1 MRPIAISKTKLL
13 SYLQCPRRLWLAQYS
28 PELEDESAIDH
39 AAIATGHVVGAK
51 AREVYG
57 QGAGHLV
64 NHDRGLRNAI
74 AETEA
79 LLAAGGSEPIFE
91 ATFDHQ
97 GLTVQ
102 VDVLDRAGAAPRVVE
117 VKSST
122 QPDDHHLADCAI
134 QVWTLR
140 QRDLPVA
147 GASLALIDSAF
158 VYQGDGNYDG
168 LFHEIDLTA
177 DVDAMLA
184 TVPGIVDGAR
194 ATLAS
199 LEEPERAIGTHC
211 TNPFPCPFFAHCAG
225 PQGEFPVLDL
235 GGRKDALYAWMR
247 EGFTD
252 LRELKPEQLKGAAQ
266 LRIWQQTVAGK
277 PWLGPE
283 LRHAVATLGF
293 PRYFLDFE
301 TIAFAIPIWAGTRPY
316 EQLPFQWSCHIDDG
330 SGALRHA
337 DFLDVSG
344 EPPMRAA
351 AERLIATL
359 GSDGPIVVYS
369 GYEQRVLRELAA
381 RFPDLEPALSNLGA
395 RLFDLL
401 PLARAHYYH
410 PGMHGSWSI
419 KAVLPTIGA
428 GVDYSSLVEVRD
440 GADAQTAYLEAIRE
454 DTPDSRRA
462 VLSDALLAY
471 CRLDTEA
478 LVRLVA
484 FFAGHEE
491 TPIGR

>member
-13 SYLQCPRRLWLAQYS
+13 SYQQCPRRLWLAQYS

-39 AAIATGHVVGAK
+39 AAIETGHVVGAK

-57 QGAGHLV
+57 QGAGRLV

-74 AETEA
+74 AETQA

-91 ATFDHQ
+91 ATFDHE

-102 VDVLDRAGAAPRVVE
+102 VDVLDRTGSSARVVE

-122 QPDDHHLADCAI
+122 KPDDHHLVDCAI

-140 QRDLPVA
+140 QLELPVA
-147 GASLALIDSAF
+147 RTSLALIDSEF
-158 VYQGDGNYDG
+158 VYAGNGRYDG
-168 LFHEIDLTA
+168 LFHEIDVSA
-177 DVDAMLA
+177 DVVAMLA

-199 LEEPERAIGTHC
+199 LEEPEREIGSHC
-211 TNPFPCPFFAHCAG
+211 TKPFPCPFFARCAG
-225 PQGEFPVLDL
+225 PQGDYPVLDL
-235 GGRKDALYAWMR
+235 GGKKEQLYAWMR

-252 LRELKPEQLKGAAQ
+252 LRELKPEQLTNATQ
-266 LRIWQQTVAGK
+266 LRIWQQTTTGK

-283 LRHAVATLGF
+283 IRHAIRALEF

-330 SGALRHA
+330 KGALRHA
-337 DFLDVSG
+337 EFLDVSG
-344 EPPMRAA
+344 HAPMREA

-359 GSDGPIVVYS
+359 GSNGPIVVYS
-369 GYEQRVLRELAA
+369 SYEQRMLRELAV
-381 RFPDLEPALSNLGA
+381 RFPDLEPALSAIGA

-401 PLARAHYYH
+401 PFARAHYYH
-410 PGMHGSWSI
+410 PDMHGSWSI
-419 KAVLPTIGA
+419 KAVLPTIDA
-428 GVDYSSLVEVRD
+428 GIDYSNLAEVRD
-440 GADAQTAYLEAIRE
+440 GAQAQSAYLEAIRSE
-454 DTPDSRRA
+454 TPAARRQA
-462 VLSDALLAY
+462 LSAALLAY

-478 LVRLVA
+478 LVRLVE
-484 FFAGHEE
+484 FF
-491 TPIGR
+491 GRES

>member
-39 AAIATGHVVGAK
+39 AAIATGQVVGAK
-51 AREVYG
+51 ARDVYG
-57 QGAGHLV
+57 RGAGHLV

-79 LLAAGGSEPIFE
+79 LLAAGGSGPLFE

-122 QPDDHHLADCAI
+122 KADDHHLVDCAI

-140 QRDLPVA
+140 QLELPVA
-147 GASLALIDSAF
+147 RTSLALIDSTF
-158 VYQGDGNYDG
+158 VYEGNGDYGG
-168 LFHEIDLTA
+168 LFHEIDVTA
-177 DVDAMLA
+177 DVDALLA
-184 TVPGIVDGAR
+184 SVPDIVEGAR

-199 LEEPERAIGTHC
+199 LEEPERKVGSHC
-211 TNPFPCPFFAHCAG
+211 TDPFPCPFFAHCAG
-225 PQGEFPVLDL
+225 PQGDYPVLDL
-235 GGRKDALYAWMR
+235 GGKKEPLYAWMR
-247 EGFTD
+247 EGITD
-252 LRELKPEQLKGAAQ
+252 LRELKPEQLANATQ
-266 LRIWQQTVAGK
+266 VRIWQQTTAGK

-283 LRHAVATLGF
+283 IGHAIDALEF

-330 SGALRHA
+330 KGALRHA
-337 DFLDVSG
+337 EFLDVSG
-344 EPPMRAA
+344 HAPMREA

-369 GYEQRVLRELAA
+369 SYEQRMLRELAA
-381 RFPDLEPALSNLGA
+381 RFSDLEPALSAIGA

-401 PLARAHYYH
+401 PLARAQYYH
-410 PGMHGSWSI
+410 PDMHGSWSI

-428 GVDYSSLVEVRD
+428 GIDYSSLDEVRD
-440 GADAQTAYLEAIRE
+440 GEGAQSAYLEAIRSE
-454 DTPDSRRA
+454 TPAARRKA
-462 VLSDALLAY
+462 LSAALSAY

-478 LVRLVA
+478 LVRLVE
-484 FFAGHEE
+484 FF
-491 TPIGR
+491 GRQS

>member
-28 PELEDESAIDH
+28 PELEDEDAIDH

-57 QGAGHLV
+57 RGAGHLV

-79 LLAAGGSEPIFE
+79 LLAADGSEPIFE
-91 ATFDHQ
+91 ATFDYQ

-102 VDVLDRAGAAPRVVE
+102 VDVLDRASNAPRVVE

-122 QPDDHHLADCAI
+122 KPDDHHLPDCAI
-134 QVWTLR
+134 QIWTLR
-140 QRDLPVA
+140 QLELPVA
-147 GASLALIDSAF
+147 GTSLALIDSNF
-158 VYQGDGNYDG
+158 VYQGDGKYEG
-168 LFHEIDLTA
+168 LFHEIDVTT

-184 TVPGIVDGAR
+184 TVPGIVEGAR

-199 LEEPERAIGTHC
+199 LEEPERQIGTHC
-211 TNPFPCPFFAHCAG
+211 TNPYPCPFFAHCAG
-225 PQGEFPVLDL
+225 PQGEYPVLDL
-235 GGRKDALYAWMR
+235 GGRKDALYAFMR
-247 EGFTD
+247 EGVRD
-252 LRELKPEQLKGAAQ
+252 LRELKPDQLKNATQ
-266 LRIWQQTVAGK
+266 LRIWQQTTAGK

-283 LRHAVATLGF
+283 LKTAIAALEF

-316 EQLPFQWSCHIDDG
+316 EQLTFQWSCHIDDG
-330 SGALRHA
+330 KGALRHA
-337 DFLDVSG
+337 EFLDVSG
-344 EPPMRAA
+344 APPMRAA
-351 AERLIATL
+351 AEGLIATL

-369 GYEQRVLRELAA
+369 GYEQRMLRDLAT
-381 RFPDLEPALSNLGA
+381 RFPDLEPALSAIVA

-401 PLARAHYYH
+401 PLARAYYYH
-410 PGMHGSWSI
+410 PDMHGSWSI
-419 KAVLPTIGA
+419 KAVLPTIGK
-428 GVDYSSLVEVRD
+428 GPDYSSLGEVRD
-440 GADAQTAYLEAIRE
+440 GEDAQSAYLEAIRA
-454 DTPDSRRA
+454 DTAETRRA
-462 VLSDALLAY
+462 VLSAALLAY

-478 LVRLVA
+478 LVRLVE
-484 FFAGHEE
+484 FF
-491 TPIGR
+491 GRRS

>member
-28 PELEDESAIDH
+28 PELEDEGLIDH

-57 QGAGHLV
+57 RGAGRLV

-74 AETEA
+74 AETQA

-91 ATFDHQ
+91 ATFDHA
-97 GLTVQ
+97 GVTVQ

-117 VKSST
+117 VKAST
-122 QPDDHHLADCAI
+122 KADDHHLADCAI

-140 QRDLPVA
+140 QLELPVT
-147 GASLALIDSAF
+147 GTSLALIDSAF
-158 VYQGDGNYDG
+158 VYQGNDNYDG
-168 LFHEIDLTA
+168 LFHEIDVTA

-199 LEEPERAIGTHC
+199 LEEPGREIGSHC
-211 TNPFPCPFFAHCAG
+211 TDPFPCPFFAHCAG
-225 PQGEFPVLDL
+225 PQGDYPVLDL
-235 GGRKDALYAWMR
+235 GGRKEPLYAWMR
-247 EGFTD
+247 GGFTD
-252 LRELKPEQLKGAAQ
+252 LRELEAEQLKNATQ
-266 LRIWQQTVAGK
+266 LRIWQQTTAGR

-283 LRHAVATLGF
+283 IVLAIRALEF

-301 TIAFAIPIWAGTRPY
+301 TIAFAVPIWAGTRPY
-316 EQLPFQWSCHIDDG
+316 EQLPFQWSCHIDEG
-330 SGALRHA
+330 KGALRHA
-337 DFLDVSG
+337 EFLDVSG

-359 GSDGPIVVYS
+359 GSEGPIVVYS
-369 GYEQRVLRELAA
+369 GYEGRMLREFAA
-381 RFPDLEPALSNLGA
+381 RFPDLEPALTAIGA

-410 PGMHGSWSI
+410 PDMHGSWSI

-428 GVDYSSLVEVRD
+428 GVDYSSLDEVRD
-440 GADAQTAYLEAIRE
+440 GAEAQSAYLEAIRSE
-454 DTPDSRRA
+454 TSAARRIA
-462 VLSDALLAY
+462 LSAALSAY

-478 LVRLVA
+478 LVRLVE
-484 FFAGHEE
+484 FF
-491 TPIGR
+491 GRQS

>member
-28 PELEDESAIDH
+28 PELEDESVIDH
-39 AAIATGHVVGAK
+39 AAIETGHVVGAK
-51 AREVYG
+51 AREVFG
-57 QGAGHLV
+57 RGAGRLV

-79 LLAAGGSEPIFE
+79 LLAAGGSEAIFE
-91 ATFDHQ
+91 ATFDFQ

-102 VDVLDRAGAAPRVVE
+102 VDVLDRAGAEPRLVE

-122 QPDDHHLADCAI
+122 KADEHHLADCAI

-140 QRDLPVA
+140 QLDVPIA
-147 GASLALIDSAF
+147 GPSLALIDNAF
-158 VYQGDGNYDG
+158 VYQGDGKYDG
-168 LFHEIDLTA
+168 LFHEIDVTA
-177 DVDAMLA
+177 DVDALLA

-199 LEEPERAIGTHC
+199 LDEPEREIGAHC
-211 TNPFPCPFFAHCAG
+211 TNPFPCPYFAHCAG
-225 PQGEFPVLDL
+225 PQGDYPVLDL
-235 GGRKDALYAWMR
+235 GGRKEPLYAWMR
-247 EGFTD
+247 EGVRD
-252 LRELKPEQLKGAAQ
+252 LRELKPEQLRNATQ
-266 LRIWQQTVAGK
+266 LRIWEQTTAGK
-277 PWLGPE
+277 AWVGPE
-283 LRHAVATLGF
+283 LKAAIAALGF

-330 SGALRHA
+330 KGALRHSE
-337 DFLDVSG
+337 FLDVSG

-359 GSDGPIVVYS
+359 GSEGPIVVYS
-369 GYEQRVLRELAA
+369 GYEGRMLRELAA
-381 RFPDLEPALSNLGA
+381 RFPDLEPALSSLGA

-410 PGMHGSWSI
+410 PAMHGSWSI

-428 GVDYSSLVEVRD
+428 GIEYSSLGEVQD
-440 GADAQTAYLEAIRE
+440 GAAAQSAYLEAIAE
-454 DTPDSRRA
+454 DTSQARRA
-462 VLSDALLAY
+462 ALRAALLAY

-478 LVRLVA
+478 LVRLVE
-484 FFAGHEE
+484 FFS
-491 TPIGR
+491 RQ

>member
-13 SYLQCPRRLWLAQYS
+13 HYLQCPRRLWLAQYS
-28 PELEDESAIDH
+28 PELEDESAIDQ

-57 QGAGHLV
+57 RGAGHLV

-79 LLAAGGSEPIFE
+79 LLAADDSEPIFE

-102 VDVLDRAGAAPRVVE
+102 VDVLDRAGSSARVIE

-122 QPDDHHLADCAI
+122 KADDHHLADCAI

-140 QRDLPVA
+140 QLELPVA
-147 GASLALIDSAF
+147 GASLALIDSTF
-158 VYQGDGNYDG
+158 VYRGDGDYAG
-168 LFHEIDLTA
+168 LFHEIDVSA

-184 TVPGIVDGAR
+184 TVPGIVDDAR

-199 LEEPERAIGTHC
+199 LEEPEREIGAHC
-211 TNPFPCPFFAHCAG
+211 TNPYPCPFFARCAG
-225 PQGEFPVLDL
+225 PQGDHPVLEL
-235 GGRKDALYAWMR
+235 GGRKDALYALMR
-247 EGFTD
+247 EGVSD
-252 LRELKPEQLKGAAQ
+252 LRDLKPERLGNSTQV
-266 LRIWQQTVAGK
+266 RIWQQTTAGK

-283 LRHAVATLGF
+283 LKAAIAALGF

-301 TIAFAIPIWAGTRPY
+301 TISFAIPIWAGTSPY
-316 EQLPFQWSCHIDDG
+316 EPLPFQWSCHIDDG
-330 SGALRHA
+330 KGALRHA
-337 DFLDVSG
+337 EFLDVSG
-344 EPPMRAA
+344 AAPMRAA
-351 AERLIATL
+351 AESLIATL
-359 GSDGPIVVYS
+359 GSEGPIVVYS
-369 GYEQRVLRELAA
+369 GYEQRMLSGLAE
-381 RFPDLEPALSNLGA
+381 RFPDLEPPLAAIGA

-410 PGMHGSWSI
+410 PDMHGSWSI
-419 KAVLPTIGA
+419 KAVLPTIGR
-428 GVDYSSLVEVRD
+428 GLDYSGLGEVRD
-440 GADAQTAYLEAIRE
+440 GEDAQSAYLEAIRA
-454 DTPDSRRA
+454 DTPAARRA
-462 VLSDALLAY
+462 VLSAALLAY

-478 LVRLVA
+478 LVRLVE
-484 FFAGHEE
+484 FF
-491 TPIGR
+491 GRRS